1 MPITLEELLEDA
13 EVFDDGDWVESK
25 DQDPDGDVRL
35 TQLADIGVGCW
46 INKSSRYMTTDK
58 ADELGCTYLKKGDLL
73 VARMPDPIGR
83 CCEYPGGPTPAVTV
97 VDVCIIRPNPNKVA
111 PRYLM
116 HVLNAPVFY
125 HQIQQ
130 NVTGTTRQRI
140 SRGNLKTLSVP
151 LPFKN
156 GKPDLDEQKRI
167 AALLDKADAIRRKRQ
182 EALRLTDDF
191 LRSSFLDMFGDLR
204 TNSKGW
210 PMRPLAEGVAEFEG
224 GRNFNPTDTPRSD
237 GFKVLKVS
245 AVTSGEYA
253 ANESKH
259 FGETDEVP
267 AHYLVRPDD
276 LLISRANTAELVGAV
291 AYVWETQGTE
301 VLPDKL
307 WRFVWQQQPTLEP
320 LFMLQLA
327 RSPYFRDQLIQRA
340 TGSSGSMKNIGKAK
354 MLEIPVPYPPYTLQ
368 QRFSDIA
375 KQVQKTAR
383 CSARASQNA
392 ETLFSALQQRAFSG
406 EL

>member
-1 MPITLEELLEDA
+1 MKLNLPDNWSWKKVHEVADVVSGATPRRDVSDYWNGDVPWITPKEIGGLEDQIVTSTEECITEEGYKSA
-13 EVFDDGDWVESK
+13 SC
-25 DQDPDGDVRL
+25 QMLP
-35 TQLADIGVGCW
+35 IGTVLL
-46 INKSSRYMTTDK
+46 SSRAPIGHLAIT
-58 ADELGCTYLKKGDLL
+58 GIPICTNQGFKSLVPKKGTDSKYLYCAIRARKQHLIDL
-73 VARMPDPIGR
+73 GR
-83 CCEYPGGPTPAVTV
+83 GATFKEVSKAIVEE
-97 VDVCIIRPNPNKVA
+97 
-111 PRYLM
+111 
-116 HVLNAPVFY
+116 FE
-125 HQIQQ
+125 
-130 NVTGTTRQRI
+130 
-140 SRGNLKTLSVP
+140 
-151 LPFKN
+151 LPF
-156 GKPDLDEQKRI
+156 PETEDEQKRI
-167 AALLDKADAIRRKRQ
+167 AAVLDKADALRRKRR
-182 EALRLTDDF
+182 EALRLTDEF
-191 LRSSFLDMFGDLR
+191 LRSTFLDMFGDLR

-245 AVTSGEYA
+245 AVTSGEYI

-259 FGETDEVP
+259 FSESDEVP
-267 AHYLVRPDD
+267 AHYLVRPSD

-307 WRFVWQQQPTLEP
+307 WRFVWPEQPTVEP
-320 LFMLQLA
+320 LFMLHLA

-354 MLEIPVPYPPYTLQ
+354 MLEIPIPYPPYSLQ

-375 KQVQKTAR
+375 KQVQKNALR
-383 CSARASQNA
+383 SARATQDA

>member
-1 MPITLEELLEDA
+1 LELPLPPLED
-13 EVFDDGDWVESK
+13 
-25 DQDPDGDVRL
+25 
-35 TQLADIGVGCW
+35 
-46 INKSSRYMTTDK
+46 
-58 ADELGCTYLKKGDLL
+58 
-73 VARMPDPIGR
+73 
-83 CCEYPGGPTPAVTV
+83 
-97 VDVCIIRPNPNKVA
+97 
-111 PRYLM
+111 
-116 HVLNAPVFY
+116 
-125 HQIQQ
+125 
-130 NVTGTTRQRI
+130 
-140 SRGNLKTLSVP
+140 
-151 LPFKN
+151 
-156 GKPDLDEQKRI
+156 QKRI
-167 AALLDKADAIRRKRQ
+167 AAVLDKADALRRKRQ

-191 LRSSFLDMFGDLR
+191 LRSTFLAMFGDLR

-210 PMRPLAEGVAEFEG
+210 QMRPLAEGVAEFEG
-224 GRNFNPTDTPRSD
+224 GRNFNPTDTARSD

-259 FGETDEVP
+259 FSESDEVP
-267 AHYLVRPDD
+267 AHYLVRPRD

-307 WRFVWQQQPTLEP
+307 WRFVWPDQPTLEP
-320 LFMLQLA
+320 LFMLHLA

-368 QRFSDIA
+368 ERFSDIA
-375 KQVQKTAR
+375 KQVQKTALR
-383 CSARASQNA
+383 SAKANQET